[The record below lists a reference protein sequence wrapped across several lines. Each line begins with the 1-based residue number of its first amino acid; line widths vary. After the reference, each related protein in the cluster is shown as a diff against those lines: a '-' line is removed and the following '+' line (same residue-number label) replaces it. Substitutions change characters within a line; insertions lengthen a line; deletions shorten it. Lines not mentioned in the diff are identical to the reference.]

1 MAPDNTVREN
11 PLNLVATCKGFF
23 QQALHFM
30 GTNLLST
37 LTVFLAF
44 IMQFNEHILSI
55 PSSLPDAGGGGG
67 ASVPISLFL
76 KTVEILFNEC
86 YRNRLK
92 NTKQF

>member
-55 PSSLPDAGGGGG
+55 PSSLPDAGGGGRG
-67 ASVPISLFL
+67 ICTNLSFFKDCRDFV
-76 KTVEILFNEC
+76 
-86 YRNRLK
+86 
-92 NTKQF
+92 